1 MLRILGGKVSTEP
14 APSGWISVIT
24 NNLNEVKFKQV
35 PPQLLLKPIS
45 RIGQSLTQREKFMPK
60 PREEKPLMI
69 KCPNCHQTHE
79 PDFNETTKRYVCP
92 LCAASVDM
100 QVIIEKKKRGIK

>member
-1 MLRILGGKVSTEP
+1 
-14 APSGWISVIT
+14 
-24 NNLNEVKFKQV
+24 
-35 PPQLLLKPIS
+35 
-45 RIGQSLTQREKFMPK
+45 MPK

-92 LCAASVDM
+92 LCAASVDS